1 MNCCYVSSRVF
12 YLGSLCFFR
21 LSEQNIYV
29 KILAPNIYANQSTR
43 LCSQPDASLPIVGH
57 WVTLITS
64 ISSSFKHRWLSLS
77 RWLGR
82 GCEKK
87 CCVIWTYSSVIFQ
100 KVQGKKRK
108 KLLPTSYLKF
118 ARQSNCSRN
127 KLPCPGCDR
136 TSLLGHIK
144 FAVELFAHI
153 SRHFSLIFSV
163 AFLIYLHA
171 FEQVLP
177 HRFP

>member
-12 YLGSLCFFR
+12 YLGSLCFFFKAVR
-21 LSEQNIYV
+21 AKYLCQIFT
-29 KILAPNIYANQSTR
+29 PNIYANRSTR
-43 LCSQPDASLPIVGH
+43 LCSKPDASLPIVGH

-77 RWLGR
+77 RWLGK

-87 CCVIWTYSSVIFQ
+87 CCAIWTYSSVIFQ
-100 KVQGKKRK
+100 KVQGNKRK
-108 KLLPTSYLKF
+108 KLLLFHILTLHESLTQLKK
-118 ARQSNCSRN
+118 QVV
-127 KLPCPGCDR
+127 
-136 TSLLGHIK
+136 
-144 FAVELFAHI
+144 AVELYARI
-153 SRHFSLIFSV
+153 SHHFSLIFTV

-177 HRFP
+177 HHFS